1 MNENIN
7 VVNKNEGV
15 VVDNDITD
23 EQKDEFKDKVADV
36 VEKIRTQ
43 ALLLGARTMA
53 VTIANIINAELNKPG
68 KRTMADMRRTVKK
81 VLDFCQKA
89 IDHEVET
96 SKFGDGEE
104 KTDG

>member
-1 MNENIN
+1 MDDNNIN
-7 VVNKNEGV
+7 VVNEDTTNEEV
-15 VVDNDITD
+15 ATDSVDN
-23 EQKDEFKDKVADV
+23 EFKSKVENV
-36 VEKIRTQ
+36 VEQIRTQ
-43 ALLLGARTMA
+43 ALLLGARSMC

-96 SKFGDGEE
+96 PKFGEEEE
-104 KTDG
+104 KADE

>member
-1 MNENIN
+1 MDENIN
-7 VVNKNEGV
+7 VVNENEDV
-15 VVDNDITD
+15 VVDNDIAD
-23 EQKDEFKDKVADV
+23 GKKDEFKDKVTDV

-68 KRTMADMRRTVKK
+68 KRTMRRTVKK

-96 SKFGDGEE
+96 PKFGEE
-104 KTDG
+104 EGKTDE

>member
-1 MNENIN
+1 MDDNNIN
-7 VVNKNEGV
+7 VVNEDTTNEEV
-15 VVDNDITD
+15 TTD
-23 EQKDEFKDKVADV
+23 SVENEFKSKVENV
-36 VEKIRTQ
+36 VEQIRTQ

-96 SKFGDGEE
+96 PKFGEEEE
-104 KTDG
+104 KVDE